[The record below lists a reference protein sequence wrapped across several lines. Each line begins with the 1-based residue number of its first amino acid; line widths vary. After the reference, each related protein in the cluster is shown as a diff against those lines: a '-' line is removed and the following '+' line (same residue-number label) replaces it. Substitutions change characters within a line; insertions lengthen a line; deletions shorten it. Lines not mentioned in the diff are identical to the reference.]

1 MKLIDSEHSKQRR
14 HLYQKSLSVTPQLKN
29 ITLLYMNRNVRFVVC
44 GITETFSGESHAYIT
59 LASGCALVG
68 RPPSFGVSRG
78 LKGPPTF
85 HDIRAGSAIPTKA
98 SPRQDTM
105 NVLRKGGAPA
115 ALAKPYPN
123 TDDKRAAAARAAAE
137 ALFRSKSVNEG
148 RARFERGRRSR
159 VLSAEPRPQ

>member
-44 GITETFSGESHAYIT
+44 GITEIFSGESHAYIT
-59 LASGCALVG
+59 LASGCALIC

-78 LKGPPTF
+78 LKGPSTF

-98 SPRQDTM
+98 SPRQDT
-105 NVLRKGGAPA
+105 NE
-115 ALAKPYPN
+115 
-123 TDDKRAAAARAAAE
+123 RAAKGSGAGGTRQ
-137 ALFRSKSVNEG
+137 ALPKY
-148 RARFERGRRSR
+148 RR
-159 VLSAEPRPQ
+159 